1 MIIRLSFRLTC
12 LGLLALILV
21 SAFSTLA
28 ATNTVDESGAS
39 NTFHQATA
47 EELKPS
53 ECNGITLDNIAIGS
67 DSTGNNSLILGS
79 AGGDNL
85 TGKDG
90 DDCIIGGGGNDS
102 LKGQK
107 GDDVLLGGPGA
118 NDDLDGGQHVSGDD
132 CYAGGDGAIFKKC
145 ENMFP

>member
-12 LGLLALILV
+12 LGLLTLILV

-28 ATNTVDESGAS
+28 ATNTVNESGA
-39 NTFHQATA
+39 NDTFHQATA

-53 ECNGITLDNIAIGS
+53 ECDGITLNNIVIGS
-67 DSTGNNSLILGS
+67 DSIGNNSLILGS
-79 AGGDNL
+79 ANGDNL

-90 DDCIIGGGGNDS
+90 DDCILGGGGDDS

-107 GDDVLLGGPGA
+107 GDDVLLGGLGV
-118 NDDLDGGQHVSGDD
+118 NDNLDGGQHTTGDD
-132 CYAGGDGAIFKKC
+132 CYAGGDGATFKKC
-145 ENMFP
+145 ESMFP